1 MASLSWIHHGQR
13 TSFSF
18 HPLFDLNRCTLFRIN
33 KKQHVNLQIV
43 RYSSEREAGEGSFVK
58 SLDVLYPQVPCRIC
72 KGRGKFAC
80 DKCDGKGSLGR
91 GGYQK
96 KNPVNLDRIVG
107 SKWTARETTFGWR
120 HFIVYSK
127 QRGSAKDWF
136 LEMVATCDK
145 DTHFWINSKNLKSS
159 LHDIGGPKFVWQDRE
174 RWSMGW
180 LQREEL
186 VNGSRKSK
194 DASLCKA
201 CRGEGMLICTAC
213 DIQNGSKIDRVDII
227 EV

>member
-145 DTHFWINSKNLKSS
+145 DTHFWINSKNLKREMEHG
-159 LHDIGGPKFVWQDRE
+159 LAAERGIGEWQQKIKRCFFVQ
-174 RWSMGW
+174 S
-180 LQREEL
+180 LQRRRH
-186 VNGSRKSK
+186 VNLH
-194 DASLCKA
+194 SL
-201 CRGEGMLICTAC
+201 
-213 DIQNGSKIDRVDII
+213 
-227 EV
+227 

>member
-72 KGRGKFAC
+72 K
-80 DKCDGKGSLGR
+80 
-91 GGYQK
+91 
-96 KNPVNLDRIVG
+96 G